1 MTTQAIAA
9 TDRHFFAQVARAA
22 FLNPF
27 SESRDALD
35 QLMAG
40 SGASGSVEEVI
51 DVVIARVAERASVL
65 QGKLRG
71 GFAQV
76 AASDRET
83 IRTVFLFDLYHRFLP
98 DFDRLIQTQAT
109 AGDTPCAVPFAKEL
123 LAGFSRAGF
132 SEAESLQYLGLFYQ
146 VRRAFY
152 FIRAGLT
159 GSGPAMRQVRE
170 HLWQTLFT
178 HNTRWFEQHL
188 WNRMEDFAVLLLGET
203 GTGKGAAAAAIG
215 RSGFI
220 PFDPRTMRFCESFTR
235 NFMAVNLSQFASGT
249 LESEL
254 FGHKKGAFTGAIEN
268 HEGVFSRCT
277 PHGAIFLDEIGEVS
291 LPVQVKLLQ
300 VLQERTFSP
309 VGSHQRL
316 RFSGRV
322 IAATN
327 RDLTELRRQGE
338 FRDDFYYRLCSDVI
352 TIPPLR
358 QRLKEH
364 PAELT
369 ELIGGI
375 LLRLAGTAP
384 DKEVQVLSK
393 AIERDVGRDYPWPG
407 NVRELEQA
415 VRRVLV
421 TGHYRGDGQPAPRD
435 GEGTLLAAVAAGS
448 LDAQGLMT
456 GYCRLLHARHGTYE
470 EVARITNLDR
480 RTVKKYIDQAE
491 ETIPKSSG

>member
-1 MTTQAIAA
+1 MTPLTISPA
-9 TDRHFFAQVARAA
+9 DRDFFTQVAQAA
-22 FLNPF
+22 FINPF

-40 SGASGSVEEVI
+40 AGGSGNREEI
-51 DVVIARVAERASVL
+51 LDTVIARVAERVAVL
-65 QGKLRG
+65 QGKLRSSLG
-71 GFAQV
+71 TL
-76 AASDRET
+76 AAADRET
-83 IRTVFLFDLYHRFLP
+83 VRTVFLFDLYHRHL
-98 DFDRLIQTQAT
+98 DAFDQLIQTQAT
-109 AGDTPCAVPFAKEL
+109 AGDAPCAVPFARDL
-123 LAGFSRAGF
+123 LAAFPRAGF
-132 SEAESLQYLGLFYQ
+132 TEAEALQYMGLFYQ
-146 VRRAFY
+146 VRRAYY

-188 WNRMEDFAVLLLGET
+188 WNRMEDFSVLLLGET
-203 GTGKGAAAAAIG
+203 GTGKGAAAAALG

-220 PFDPRTMRFCESFTR
+220 PFDPRAMRFSESFTR
-235 NFMAVNLSQFASGT
+235 NFLAVNLSQYAAGT

-268 HEGVFSRCT
+268 HDGVFSRCT
-277 PHGAIFLDEIGEVS
+277 PHGAIFLDEIGEVA

-309 VGSHQRL
+309 MGSHQRL

-327 RDLTELRRQGE
+327 QDLTQLRQQGE

-352 TIPPLR
+352 TIPTLR
-358 QRLKEH
+358 QRLRES
-364 PAELT
+364 PGELT
-369 ELIGGI
+369 ELLGSI
-375 LLRLAGTAP
+375 LLRLAGTVS
-384 DKEVQVLSK
+384 DKESQVLRK
-393 AIERDVGRDYPWPG
+393 AIERDVGKEYPWPG

-421 TGHYRGDGQPAPRD
+421 TGHYRGEARYEGQDAESR
-435 GEGTLLAAVAAGS
+435 LLAAVAAGS
-448 LDAQGLMT
+448 LDAQGLVA
-456 GYCRLLHARHGTYE
+456 GYCQVLYKRCGTYE
-470 EVARITNLDR
+470 EVARRTNLDR
-480 RTVKKYIDQAE
+480 RTVKKHIEQRLTE
-491 ETIPKSSG
+491 